1 MLLDLGVLDLS
12 NMSNKLIKIEFYVLS
27 TPLVVI
33 EHMHEMMEYVKNPKF
48 VFSTF
53 WDSKEE

>member
-12 NMSNKLIKIEFYVLS
+12 LMNNKLIEIEFYVLS
-27 TPLVVI
+27 IPLVVI

-48 VFSTF
+48 AFSTF
-53 WDSKEE
+53 

>member
-12 NMSNKLIKIEFYVLS
+12 SMSNKLIKIEFYVLS

-53 WDSKEE
+53 WNPKK